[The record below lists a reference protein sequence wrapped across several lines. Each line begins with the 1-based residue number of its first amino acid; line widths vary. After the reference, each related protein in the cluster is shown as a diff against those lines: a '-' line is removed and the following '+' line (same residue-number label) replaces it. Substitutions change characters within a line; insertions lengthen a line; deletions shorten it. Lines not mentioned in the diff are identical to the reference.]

1 MSKKEELFCDK
12 PFSHWKAQ
20 AIDYVMDTLVRGM
33 VPDKPYRS
41 IIHALSTKMLRDL
54 ALQVPE
60 EFHQKLEER
69 ERFKGDTSSL
79 SKPETD
85 EEIWAKFLARRS

>member
-1 MSKKEELFCDK
+1 MSKKEEFFCDK

-20 AIDYVMDTLVRGM
+20 AVDYVMETLVRGM
-33 VPDKPYRS
+33 VPEPYQS
-41 IIHALSTKMLRDL
+41 IIHALATKMLKDL
-54 ALQVPE
+54 ALQNPAA
-60 EFHQKLEER
+60 FHQKLAER
-69 ERFKGDTSSL
+69 ERFKGDTASL